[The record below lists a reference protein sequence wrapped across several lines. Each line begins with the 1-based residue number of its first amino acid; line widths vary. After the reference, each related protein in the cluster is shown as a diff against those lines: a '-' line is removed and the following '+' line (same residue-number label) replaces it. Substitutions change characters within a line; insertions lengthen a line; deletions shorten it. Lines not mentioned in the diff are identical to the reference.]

1 MKKIVLFLVIN
12 SFAFSQ
18 NISEL
23 KEQYKNIDTLY
34 FIFKKENNNR
44 KYSQLKDRVVEYH
57 IRFSNGLSI
66 IVSHI
71 KDIEENKKLDYKH
84 KKQTFKK
91 CFLRKHRSQII
102 SDKIVS
108 KLTECELAQGILN
121 GKTIIILDM
130 SEKIKGFYQMYEV
143 TTPYLCRYDD

>member
-23 KEQYKNIDTLY
+23 KEQYKNIDTLC
-34 FIFKKENNNR
+34 FVFKKENNNR

>member
-18 NISEL
+18 NINEL
-23 KEQYKNIDTLY
+23 KEQYKNIDTLC
-34 FIFKKENNNR
+34 FVFKKENNNR
-44 KYSQLKDRVVEYH
+44 KYSQLKDRVIEYH

>member
-57 IRFSNGLSI
+57 IRFSIGLSI